1 MLRHVYNCPHLSK
14 GLYWCFHCQKPER
27 VGKFQCKRCQGNTS
41 GKGLF
46 ASVAKKIFSKL
57 GAKPHRF
64 DHAATTGASENLTN
78 RYLDFDVE
86 ESSVMASFQDRFQQ
100 DRRMKWCLPDAQEL
114 PSTSVIPE
122 MAGDWKAASHEL
134 ADTCISEMLG
144 AGCPVELGAGLE
156 NWEDNFYAE
165 SFEEFDVASEPV
177 KTRVSSPKLARLD
190 TSVAQTALCSN
201 WPDTPRSTTIIS
213 PMSAIMRSDSTRSAI
228 EISPTDSEASGNSFF
243 TDSAY
248 SRATTHSATFSNG
261 SIKRFPSIGNIGD
274 KKGTKDGDFCLVSE
288 ESINSTP
295 GSVPPPLPEEGA
307 PLKRNILQKAQ
318 VNSTAEH
325 SAGRFTG
332 SSEPKLPSPNWDD
345 ATSLVRSFSEALDSH
360 IQHSKATLQ
369 ALSPTPTVRELLSVP
384 RSSMI
389 STGLEVLANLL
400 AGRHPTSTIQ
410 VFSFTHVACALAI
423 AVDDGDVRAHTEK
436 WLRNTLI
443 YASGLQGE
451 RHKKGYE
458 QVAKAIW
465 EPSGSSVSN
474 DLLSDSS
481 RSIESLQPTTCKH
494 FLDIFETLH
503 SSTPGDLPV
512 SHHFDS
518 AQASSEHK
526 VKACIIE
533 RLTNSPKIEDFT
545 EYASIHVFTA
555 STTMRMPRE
564 LKRWNYGPRHKY
576 GVLETTARSQRHNSK
591 PLYPAAHEPPRV
603 IQRGPGLAPGLSG
616 QLPTRCQDHVTFLSV
631 AVSSRFLALE
641 LAGAGYLFIDKFSD
655 VLATVGDGNSN
666 EAFRFHDVAMPSLT
680 TGVHNMAVA
689 RYMEIKGPMCSVNL
703 ANSCRREASV
713 SWLRSSSLKILMT
726 SSDPPL
732 EQSWVKVTSLS
743 VTSIILRGASFTPA
757 VRSKHRAIPL
767 KPPGEFSG
775 HVLASAESRG
785 RQGKAIMAP
794 QTVSLIPDNLKRLEA
809 APSSL
814 HAYLTT
820 GQNFEKIT
828 VGISTGQAN
837 RKKDIR
843 AWDSRWKAAAKG

>member
-545 EYASIHVFTA
+545 EYVGSFERRPSQIRISNDDLPLLNVDVESYLDVEKRQKRGLAAFNNAIFTA
-555 STTMRMPRE
+555 NINTSTRHANFKVRE
-564 LKRWNYGPRHKY
+564 NLKTRAKITSNSQKFVFILPQPFTSSFPSQLL
-576 GVLETTARSQRHNSK
+576 VTTSSSIS
-591 PLYPAAHEPPRV
+591 PIYPARRYHCR
-603 IQRGPGLAPGLSG
+603 LASYQNAKRSG
-616 QLPTRCQDHVTFLSV
+616 NYPTYD
-631 AVSSRFLALE
+631 
-641 LAGAGYLFIDKFSD
+641 
-655 VLATVGDGNSN
+655 AT
-666 EAFRFHDVAMPSLT
+666 
-680 TGVHNMAVA
+680 
-689 RYMEIKGPMCSVNL
+689 
-703 ANSCRREASV
+703 SV
-713 SWLRSSSLKILMT
+713 SPCRPNI
-726 SSDPPL
+726 
-732 EQSWVKVTSLS
+732 V
-743 VTSIILRGASFTPA
+743 
-757 VRSKHRAIPL
+757 
-767 KPPGEFSG
+767 
-775 HVLASAESRG
+775 
-785 RQGKAIMAP
+785 
-794 QTVSLIPDNLKRLEA
+794 
-809 APSSL
+809 
-814 HAYLTT
+814 
-820 GQNFEKIT
+820 
-828 VGISTGQAN
+828 
-837 RKKDIR
+837 
-843 AWDSRWKAAAKG
+843 